1 MEPIPTGSTN
11 WVICKAG
18 RGFDYPDNSVGISY
32 GKAYTTYYVYLP
44 GKGKH
49 FNIPIY
55 QIGHLDVLQT
65 GKGHRHIICNRCF
78 VLKAESE
85 FYLNQTDA
93 QGNRTRRPSCMDCR
107 KGLEGKR
114 PTSEA
119 KRQMQE
125 KKPQTGSLFQCPAC
139 QKVGIAGINMKV
151 TLDHDPQTGQPRAW
165 ICTLCNIGLGRLKDQ
180 ADIFDAIQAYL
191 RSFTS

>member
-18 RGFDYPDNSVGISY
+18 QGFDYPDNSVGVSY

-65 GKGHRHIICNRCF
+65 GKGHRHFICNRCF

-93 QGNRTRRPSCMDCR
+93 
-107 KGLEGKR
+107 KE
-114 PTSEA
+114 
-119 KRQMQE
+119 
-125 KKPQTGSLFQCPAC
+125 TGPGGRL
-139 QKVGIAGINMKV
+139 
-151 TLDHDPQTGQPRAW
+151 AW
-165 ICTLCNIGLGRLKDQ
+165 IAERT
-180 ADIFDAIQAYL
+180 
-191 RSFTS
+191 